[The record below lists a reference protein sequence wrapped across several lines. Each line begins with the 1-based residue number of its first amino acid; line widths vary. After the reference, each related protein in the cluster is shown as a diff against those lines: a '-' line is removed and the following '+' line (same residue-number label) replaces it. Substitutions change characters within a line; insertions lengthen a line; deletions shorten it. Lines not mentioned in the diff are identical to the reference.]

1 MANIRAVDV
10 QDPAVRQ
17 SAVRV
22 GSSTSQLN
30 ALMTKGRS
38 TYDDFIWLYDGILMI
53 LKLDNCNFFRFIES
67 CGLSHM
73 SIYGLSHDIL

>member
-1 MANIRAVDV
+1 MANIHGAVDV

-30 ALMTKGRS
+30 ALMTKGRM
-38 TYDDFIWLYDGILMI
+38 TDDDLMMDFNDSKVGQ
-53 LKLDNCNFFRFIES
+53 LQFLQV
-67 CGLSHM
+67 
-73 SIYGLSHDIL
+73 Y

>member
-30 ALMTKGRS
+30 ALMTKGRM
-38 TYDDFIWLYDGILMI
+38 TDDDLMMDFNDSKVGQ
-53 LKLDNCNFFRFIES
+53 LQFLQV
-67 CGLSHM
+67 
-73 SIYGLSHDIL
+73 Y